1 MCRWATIALTT
12 LLIRLLTVP
21 LLINQLKSMMKLN
34 VMHAL
39 QNLIFIVNALF
50 SLMFVNSTGHMRAHK
65 LVQFIKFETKRLKLP
80 KIDLEFVE
88 AKDYTFLCIF

>member
-21 LLINQLKSMMKLN
+21 LLINQMKSTMKLN

-39 QNLIFIVNALF
+39 QNLIFLVNALF
-50 SLMFVNSTGHMRAHK
+50 SLMFVNMRAHK